1 MIVISLTDCPP
12 KLRGDLS
19 KWLLEINTGVYV
31 GNVST
36 RVREELWER
45 ICENVKSGRATMVYS
60 AAGEQKMDFCV
71 HNSTWQPVDYDGL
84 KLIRR
89 PLPKSNSSVITECPS
104 KAAQR
109 QIGKHVAASKA
120 RKALAADY
128 VVADIETTGLKA
140 GEDVMLELAAIRVQ
154 NGTAVD
160 RFQRLIKIERSIP
173 EEVVQLTGITEELC
187 SKEGVSLKETLREF
201 TEFVQKDRIVCH
213 NAAFDS
219 KFLRAAYRSCEM
231 SPLTNDFTDTLAMAR
246 RKVDDVSNYQLETLA
261 AYFHLECS
269 GLHRALPDCEL
280 TVQLFEQLKK
290 L

>member
-31 GNVST
+31 GNASA

-45 ICENVKSGRATMVYS
+45 ICEHVKTGRATMVYS

-89 PLPKSNSSVITECPS
+89 PLPKASSNAMTESPS

-109 QIGKHVAASKA
+109 QTGKRVAAA
-120 RKALAADY
+120 RSRRALAADY
-128 VVADIETTGLKA
+128 IAVDIETTGLKA
-140 GEDVMLELAAIRVQ
+140 REDVILELAGLRVQ
-154 NGTAVD
+154 NGAEVD
-160 RFQRLIKIERSIP
+160 RFQRIIQIERSIP
-173 EEVVQLTGITEELC
+173 EEIRRLTGITEELC
-187 SKEGVSLKETLREF
+187 SREGVPLKEALEEF
-201 TEFVQKDRIVCH
+201 AEFVRQDRIVCH

-219 KFLRAAYRSCEM
+219 QFLRAAYRGCGLT
-231 SPLTNDFTDTLAMAR
+231 PLTNDFTDTLAMAR
-246 RKVDDVSNYQLETLA
+246 RKLDDVSNYRLETLA
-261 AYFHLECS
+261 AYFQLEHS
-269 GLHRALPDCEL
+269 DLHRALPDCEL
-280 TVQLFEQLKK
+280 TMRLFEQLKK

>member
-31 GNVST
+31 GTVST

-45 ICENVKSGRATMVYS
+45 ICENVKTGRATMVYS

-89 PLPKSNSSVITECPS
+89 PLPKASTNAVSENASNAT
-104 KAAQR
+104 QR
-109 QIGKHVAASKA
+109 LIGKRTAASKA
-120 RKALAADY
+120 RKALAAAY

-140 GEDVMLELAAIRVQ
+140 GEDVILELAGLRVQ
-154 NGTAVD
+154 NGAEVEH
-160 RFQRLIKIERSIP
+160 FQRLIQIERPIP
-173 EEVVQLTGITEELC
+173 ETVVQLTGITEELC
-187 SKEGVSLKETLREF
+187 SREGIPLKKALVEF
-201 TEFVQKDRIVCH
+201 TEFVQQDRIVCH

-219 KFLRAAYRSCEM
+219 KFLRAAYRSCGLT
-231 SPLTNDFTDTLAMAR
+231 PLYNDFTDTLAMAR
-246 RKVDDVSNYQLETLA
+246 RKVDDVSNYKLETLA
-261 AYFHLECS
+261 AYFQLES
-269 GLHRALPDCEL
+269 SSLHRALPDCKL
-280 TVQLFEQLKK
+280 TMQLFEQLKN